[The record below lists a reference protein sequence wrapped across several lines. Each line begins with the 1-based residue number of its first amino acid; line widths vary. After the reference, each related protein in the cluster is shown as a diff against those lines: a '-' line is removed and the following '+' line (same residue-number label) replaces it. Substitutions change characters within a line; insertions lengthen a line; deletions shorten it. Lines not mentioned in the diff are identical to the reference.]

1 MNVLHSNFLA
11 LVGDRCSRQ
20 KQVQHVQDI
29 YEATAVLCGNSL
41 LVVASQLKQIKKN
54 SGHDSSS
61 STDETI
67 LCAVPIKLSLNFMCV
82 YFGKRLL

>member
-41 LVVASQLKQIKKN
+41 LVVASQLKQIKKMVATIQVVPLTKRYFVLCP
-54 SGHDSSS
+54 SS
-61 STDETI
+61 
-67 LCAVPIKLSLNFMCV
+67 
-82 YFGKRLL
+82 YH